1 MLVHICCS
9 VDSHYFLQ
17 ELRKI
22 YPCENLIG
30 FFYNPNIHPRDEY
43 DLRLQDVRRSCEKL
57 QIPLIEGEYD
67 FADWFDEVAG
77 LESAEEKGERC
88 ALCFES
94 RLIKTALVALN
105 LGESKITTSLLTS
118 PLKPQNELF
127 TLGENIAQRYELEFI
142 AVDFR
147 SNGGTQIQSALAKSA
162 NLYRQNYCGCEFAL
176 LKQRERKNQIALE
189 LFSEIGGRALKGSAK
204 YNSEIFRKA
213 WEYERNNMPFILQKN
228 TINAWRLLQGSVKM
242 IGENGKKIA
251 INSYIFAHSKAM
263 KNQKIRDI
271 KWHNII
277 FGDNKID
284 TKIEVGFGDNALF
297 LSVKSVNKIFSTS
310 YKSTI
315 DMRYNPP
322 KFDDELHLR
331 AKLLGSESIKPI
343 IALDSEIQS
352 DLVLNINAIFQNS
365 DIFEIVEI

>member
-22 YPCENLIG
+22 YPRENLIG
-30 FFYNPNIHPRDEY
+30 FFYNPNIHPREEY
-43 DLRLQDVRRSCEKL
+43 DLRLQDVSRSCEKL
-57 QIPLIEGEYD
+57 KIPLIEGEYD
-67 FADWFDEVAG
+67 FANWFDEVAG
-77 LESAEEKGERC
+77 LENADEKGERC
-88 ALCFES
+88 AVCFES

-105 LGESKITTSLLTS
+105 LGESKITTTLLTS

-127 TLGENIAQRYELEFI
+127 ALGENIAQKYGLEFI
-142 AVDFR
+142 KVDFR
-147 SNGGTQIQSALAKSA
+147 SNGGTQIQSALAKNA

-176 LKQRERKNQIALE
+176 LKQRARKNEIPLE

-213 WEYERNNMPFILQKN
+213 WEYERSHKPFILQKN

-242 IGENGKKIA
+242 IDENGKKIA

-263 KNQKIRDI
+263 KNQKIRGI
-271 KWHNII
+271 KWHKII
-277 FGDNKID
+277 FEDN
-284 TKIEVGFGDNALF
+284 KIEVGFSDNALF
-297 LSVKSVNKIFSTS
+297 LSVESVNKIFGTS

-322 KFDDELHLR
+322 KFDDELNLR
-331 AKLLGSESIKPI
+331 AKLLGIESIKPI
-343 IALDSEIQS
+343 IALDSAIQS
-352 DLVLNINAIFQNS
+352 DLVVNINAIFQNA
-365 DIFEIVEI
+365 DIFEIVEV

>member
-22 YPCENLIG
+22 YPSENLIG
-30 FFYNPNIHPRDEY
+30 FFYNPNIHPREEY

-57 QIPLIEGEYD
+57 KIPLIEGEYD
-67 FADWFDEVAG
+67 LVSWFDEVAG
-77 LESAEEKGERC
+77 LENAEEKGERC
-88 ALCFES
+88 AVCFKS
-94 RLIKTALVALN
+94 RLVKTALVALN
-105 LGESKITTSLLTS
+105 LGESKITTTLLTS

-127 TLGENIAQRYELEFI
+127 TLGENIARKYDLEFI

-147 SNGGTQIQSALAKSA
+147 SNGGTQIQSNLAKSA

-176 LKQRERKNQIALE
+176 LKQRERKNVIALE

-213 WEYERNNMPFILQKN
+213 WEYERSHKPFILQKN

-242 IGENGKKIA
+242 IGENGAKIA
-251 INSYIFAHSKAM
+251 INSYIFAHSKVM
-263 KNQKIRDI
+263 KNQKIRGV
-271 KWHNII
+271 KWHKII
-277 FGDNKID
+277 FRDN
-284 TKIEVGFGDNALF
+284 KIEVGFSDNALF
-297 LSVKSVNKIFSTS
+297 LSVESVNKIFGMT
-310 YKSTI
+310 YENALA
-315 DMRYNPP
+315 MRYNPP

-331 AKLLGSESIKPI
+331 AKLLGSDSIKPI
-343 IALDSEIQS
+343 IVLDLAIQS
-352 DLVLNINAIFQNS
+352 DLVVNINAIFQNA
-365 DIFEIVEI
+365 DIFEIVKV

>member
-22 YPCENLIG
+22 YPRENLIG

-43 DLRLQDVRRSCEKL
+43 ELRLQDVRRSCEKL
-57 QIPLIEGEYD
+57 KIPLIEGEYD
-67 FADWFDEVAG
+67 FVNWFDEVAG

-88 ALCFES
+88 AVCFES
-94 RLIKTALVALN
+94 RLVKTALVALN
-105 LGESKITTSLLTS
+105 LGESKITTTLLTS

-127 TLGENIAQRYELEFI
+127 ALGENIAQKYELEFI
-142 AVDFR
+142 KVDFR

-176 LKQRERKNQIALE
+176 LKQRARKSEIPLE

-213 WEYERNNMPFILQKN
+213 WEYERSHKPFILQKN
-228 TINAWRLLQGSVKM
+228 TINAWRLLQGSVQM
-242 IGENGKKIA
+242 IGKNGKKIT

-263 KNQKIRDI
+263 KNQKIHSI
-271 KWHNII
+271 KWH
-277 FGDNKID
+277 KIALENN
-284 TKIEVGFGDNALF
+284 KIEVGFSDNALF
-297 LSVKSVNKIFSTS
+297 LSVESINKIFGTS

-322 KFDDELHLR
+322 KFDDELNLR
-331 AKLLGSESIKPI
+331 AKLLGIESIKPI
-343 IALDSEIQS
+343 IALDSAIRS
-352 DLVLNINAIFQNS
+352 DLVVNINAIFQNT
-365 DIFEIVEI
+365 DIFEIVEV

>member
-22 YPCENLIG
+22 YPRENLIG

-43 DLRLQDVRRSCEKL
+43 ELRLQDVRRSCEKL
-57 QIPLIEGEYD
+57 QIPLVVGEYD
-67 FADWFDEVAG
+67 FANWFDEVAG
-77 LESAEEKGERC
+77 LENAEEKGERC

-105 LGESKITTSLLTS
+105 LGESKITTTLLTS

-127 TLGENIAQRYELEFI
+127 TLGENIAQRYDLEFI
-142 AVDFR
+142 KADFR
-147 SNGGTQIQSALAKSA
+147 SNGGTQIQSSLAKSA

-204 YNSEIFRKA
+204 YNAEIFRKA
-213 WEYERNNMPFILQKN
+213 WEFERNKTPFILQKN

-242 IGENGKKIA
+242 IDDNGKKIA

-263 KNQKIRDI
+263 KNQKIRNI
-271 KWHNII
+271 KWH
-277 FGDNKID
+277 KINLHSK
-284 TKIEVGFGDNALF
+284 KICVGFSDNALF
-297 LSVKSVNKIFSTS
+297 LSVDSANEIFGAT
-310 YKSTI
+310 YANTLA
-315 DMRYNPP
+315 MRYNPP
-322 KFDDELHLR
+322 KFDDELNLR
-331 AKLLGSESIKPI
+331 AKLLGIESIKPI
-343 IALDSEIQS
+343 IALDSAIRS
-352 DLVLNINAIFQNS
+352 DLVVNINAIFQNA
-365 DIFEIVEI
+365 DIFEIVEV

>member
-22 YPCENLIG
+22 YPRENLIG

-43 DLRLQDVRRSCEKL
+43 ELRLQDVRRSCEKL

-67 FADWFDEVAG
+67 FANWFDEVAG
-77 LESAEEKGERC
+77 LEDAEEKGERC

-105 LGESKITTSLLTS
+105 LGESKITTTLLTS

-127 TLGENIAQRYELEFI
+127 TLGENIAQKYGLEFI
-142 AVDFR
+142 KVDFR

-189 LFSEIGGRALKGSAK
+189 LFSEIGGRVLKGSAK

-213 WEYERNNMPFILQKN
+213 REYERNNTPFILQKN
-228 TINAWRLLQGSVKM
+228 TINAWRLLNGIVQM
-242 IGENGKKIA
+242 IGENGEKFA

-263 KNQKIRDI
+263 KNQKIRNI
-271 KWHNII
+271 KWHKII
-277 FGDNKID
+277 FGDNKI
-284 TKIEVGFGDNALF
+284 EVGFSDNTLFLTVESVNMIFGTAYKNALA
-297 LSVKSVNKIFSTS
+297 
-310 YKSTI
+310 
-315 DMRYNPP
+315 MRYNPP

-343 IALDSEIQS
+343 IALDSAIYN
-352 DLVLNINAIFQNS
+352 DLLLNINAIFQNS
-365 DIFEIVEI
+365 DIFEIMEV

>member
-22 YPCENLIG
+22 YPRENLIG

-43 DLRLQDVRRSCEKL
+43 ELRFQDVRRSCEKL
-57 QIPLIEGEYD
+57 QISLIEGEYD
-67 FADWFDEVAG
+67 FANWFDEVAG
-77 LESAEEKGERC
+77 LEGAEEKGERC

-105 LGESKITTSLLTS
+105 LGESKITTTLLTS

-127 TLGENIAQRYELEFI
+127 ALGENIAQRYGLEFI

-204 YNSEIFRKA
+204 YNAEIFHKVR
-213 WEYERNNMPFILQKN
+213 EYERNNTPFVLQKN
-228 TINAWRLLQGSVKM
+228 TINAWRLLQGSVKI
-242 IGENGKKIA
+242 IGKNGEKIV

-263 KNQKIRDI
+263 KNQKIREI
-271 KWHNII
+271 KWHKIAH
-277 FGDNKID
+277 NKISG
-284 TKIEVGFGDNALF
+284 KIEVGFSDNALF
-297 LSVKSVNKIFSTS
+297 LSVDSVNKIFDTN
-310 YKSTI
+310 YKNALT
-315 DMRYNPP
+315 MRYNPL
-322 KFDDELHLR
+322 KFNDELNLR

-343 IALDSEIQS
+343 IALDSAIYN

-365 DIFEIVEI
+365 DIFEIMKV

>member
-22 YPCENLIG
+22 YPRENIIG

-43 DLRLQDVRRSCEKL
+43 ELRLQDVRRSCEKL

-67 FADWFDEVAG
+67 FANWFDEVAG

-105 LGESKITTSLLTS
+105 LGESKITTTLLTS

-127 TLGENIAQRYELEFI
+127 ALGENIAQQYGLEFI

-204 YNSEIFRKA
+204 YNAEIFRKA
-213 WEYERNNMPFILQKN
+213 REYERNNTPFILQKN

-242 IGENGKKIA
+242 IGESGEKIV

-263 KNQKIRDI
+263 KNQKIREI
-271 KWHNII
+271 KWHE
-277 FGDNKID
+277 ID
-284 TKIEVGFGDNALF
+284 LSGKKNCVGFSDNALF
-297 LSVKSVNKIFSTS
+297 LSVESVNIIFGTT
-310 YKSTI
+310 YANAI
-315 DMRYNPP
+315 AMRYNPP
-322 KFDDELHLR
+322 KFDDELNLR

-343 IALDSEIQS
+343 IALDSPITS
-352 DLVLNINAIFQNS
+352 DLVLNINAIFQNA
-365 DIFEIVEI
+365 DIFEIVEV